1 MNDYIMTITN
11 YMYEMKWYYMTIVI
25 NIVIKDM

>member
-1 MNDYIMTITN
+1 MNEYIMTITD

-25 NIVIKDM
+25 DIVIKDM

>member
-11 YMYEMKWYYMTIVI
+11 YMYEMKWYYIITVIDIVI
-25 NIVIKDM
+25 ENM